1 MRKTRYMVMRKVTA
15 SLLALGMLG
24 ASLSTVGAAPMG
36 TLPGGKAV
44 PDLTRVYPGES
55 YAQWRGR
62 HYHGPRYH
70 GPRYYGSRHYYRDRS
85 GDALAAGALGLAAGA
100 LVGGAIASQAQ
111 ARPALPPP
119 PASVDPQLAAYC
131 ARKFRSFDPV
141 TGTYLA
147 HTGERIVCTY

>member
-1 MRKTRYMVMRKVTA
+1 MRKITA
-15 SLLALGMLG
+15 SLLALGVF
-24 ASLSTVGAAPMG
+24 ATSLSPASAAPLG

-55 YAQWRGR
+55 YAQWRDR
-62 HYHGPRYH
+62 RYYGPRHHAPRYY
-70 GPRYYGSRHYYRDRS
+70 GPRYYRRDRG
-85 GDALAAGALGLAAGA
+85 GDAVAAGVLGLAAGA

-147 HTGERIVCTY
+147 YTGERIVCTY